1 MDKYEYRLKT
11 EHIKR
16 LAARKEYASAVK
28 ICDGIDWNKVKDV
41 KMLTT
46 VSDIYEAVGRY
57 QEAIDVLIQAY
68 QYAPIGRRI
77 VYRLTELAVDCGNYQ
92 DAEEYYEEFCNIA
105 PNDMGKI
112 ILKYKLEKAKGAK
125 VEELIK
131 ILEKYKEEDFDERW
145 SYELAELYAKAGR
158 KQDCVS
164 LCDDIILWFG
174 LGKYVDKALYLKAK
188 FAPLSD
194 VQKQKLKNGQNFYEG
209 DSNVTFVQ
217 LPDEEQ
223 EHFQAELAESVVSIT
238 EGEEKEENESP
249 VSIQVEEVH
258 KEETADQPEY
268 FEPEMEIM
276 EEESAGD
283 AEDTDKE
290 ETESPA
296 VDQEGTEPETAP
308 VIEKEEEPEA
318 APEVRE
324 EEEPEA
330 APAAQEGTEPETAPV
345 IEKEEEPETAPVIR
359 EEESETVPAIQEEEE
374 PEAAPAIQEE
384 EEPEVTPAIQEEE
397 EPEVTPAIQEEEEPE
412 VTPAIQEEGE
422 PEVIPAIQEEEEPEV
437 MPAVQE
443 ETAPE
448 DAADDESVSPAE
460 KTEGQDI
467 SEGTPAMEAPVIKE
481 EEESAASGEETQK
494 PETESAQE
502 VSAAEE
508 TEEKEESGQL
518 KFTEPGSFSVE
529 QQIQELNRIIEKKEN
544 IGDQAGEVKTAE
556 PEMQPEKQSEAPM
569 VSVAVDPED
578 ESRVWHFFVKSDD
591 PDAGFRFAVDK
602 LRAMKND
609 GKNRPSTIARTKGS
623 KLNGRSIIKTLDKL
637 LGKAVIVEQAG
648 GLDKPVLDEF
658 SMVLDKNDRSLIV
671 VFIDTEKEIDRI
683 IRENPKLADVFS
695 AQFHAK
701 KYTVEELMEYAK
713 GYADRKDCAIDE
725 SARLLVT
732 TRLEKILKDNPVGW
746 QNQVERM
753 MDEAMEKGNK
763 KSVGKAFKGL
773 FVIRY
778 DDEGRLLLKEEDFK

>member
-112 ILKYKLEKAKGAK
+112 ILKYRLEKAKGAK

-238 EGEEKEENESP
+238 EGEEKEEQESP
-249 VSIQVEEVH
+249 VSIRVEEVH
-258 KEETADQPEY
+258 NEETEDQPEY

-296 VDQEGTEPETAP
+296 VAQEGTEPETAP

-374 PEAAPAIQEE
+374 PE
-384 EEPEVTPAIQEEE
+384 
-397 EPEVTPAIQEEEEPE
+397 VTPAIQEEEEPE

-422 PEVIPAIQEEEEPEV
+422 PEVTPAIQEEEEPEV

-481 EEESAASGEETQK
+481 EEEIAASGEETQK

-713 GYADRKDCAIDE
+713 GYADRQDCAIDE

-746 QNQVERM
+746 QNQVERV
-753 MDEAMEKGNK
+753 MDEAMEKANK

>member
-112 ILKYKLEKAKGAK
+112 ILKYRLEKAKGAK

-238 EGEEKEENESP
+238 EGEEKEEQESP
-249 VSIQVEEVH
+249 VSIRVEEVH
-258 KEETADQPEY
+258 NEETEDQPEY

-296 VDQEGTEPETAP
+296 VAQEGTEPETAP

-397 EPEVTPAIQEEEEPE
+397 EPEV
-412 VTPAIQEEGE
+412 
-422 PEVIPAIQEEEEPEV
+422 

-481 EEESAASGEETQK
+481 EEEIAASGEETQK

-713 GYADRKDCAIDE
+713 GYADRQDCAIDE

-746 QNQVERM
+746 QNQVERV
-753 MDEAMEKGNK
+753 MDEAMEKANK

>member
-16 LAARKEYASAVK
+16 LAARKEYASAAK

-308 VIEKEEEPEA
+308 VIEKEEEPE
-318 APEVRE
+318 
-324 EEEPEA
+324 
-330 APAAQEGTEPETAPV
+330 
-345 IEKEEEPETAPVIR
+345 TAPVIR

-422 PEVIPAIQEEEEPEV
+422 PEVTPAIQEEEEPEV

-448 DAADDESVSPAE
+448 DAADDGSVSPAE

-467 SEGTPAMEAPVIKE
+467 SEETPAMEAPVTSE
-481 EEESAASGEETQK
+481 EEEIAASGEETQK

-713 GYADRKDCAIDE
+713 GYADRQDCAIDE

>member
-16 LAARKEYASAVK
+16 LAARKEYASAAK

-308 VIEKEEEPEA
+308 VIEKEEELEA

-374 PEAAPAIQEE
+374 PEAA
-384 EEPEVTPAIQEEE
+384 PAIQEEE

-481 EEESAASGEETQK
+481 EEEIAASGEETQK

>member
-238 EGEEKEENESP
+238 EGEEKEEQESP
-249 VSIQVEEVH
+249 VSIRVEEVH
-258 KEETADQPEY
+258 NEETEDQPEY

-296 VDQEGTEPETAP
+296 VD
-308 VIEKEEEPEA
+308 
-318 APEVRE
+318 
-324 EEEPEA
+324 
-330 APAAQEGTEPETAPV
+330 QEGTEPETAPV

-422 PEVIPAIQEEEEPEV
+422 PEVTPAIQEEEEPEV

-481 EEESAASGEETQK
+481 EEEIAASGEETQK

>member
-1 MDKYEYRLKT
+1 M
-11 EHIKR
+11 
-16 LAARKEYASAVK
+16 
-28 ICDGIDWNKVKDV
+28 
-41 KMLTT
+41 
-46 VSDIYEAVGRY
+46 
-57 QEAIDVLIQAY
+57 
-68 QYAPIGRRI
+68 
-77 VYRLTELAVDCGNYQ
+77 
-92 DAEEYYEEFCNIA
+92 
-105 PNDMGKI
+105 
-112 ILKYKLEKAKGAK
+112 
-125 VEELIK
+125 
-131 ILEKYKEEDFDERW
+131 
-145 SYELAELYAKAGR
+145 
-158 KQDCVS
+158 
-164 LCDDIILWFG
+164 
-174 LGKYVDKALYLKAK
+174 
-188 FAPLSD
+188 
-194 VQKQKLKNGQNFYEG
+194 
-209 DSNVTFVQ
+209 
-217 LPDEEQ
+217 
-223 EHFQAELAESVVSIT
+223 
-238 EGEEKEENESP
+238 
-249 VSIQVEEVH
+249 
-258 KEETADQPEY
+258 
-268 FEPEMEIM
+268 
-276 EEESAGD
+276 
-283 AEDTDKE
+283 
-290 ETESPA
+290 
-296 VDQEGTEPETAP
+296 
-308 VIEKEEEPEA
+308 
-318 APEVRE
+318 
-324 EEEPEA
+324 
-330 APAAQEGTEPETAPV
+330 
-345 IEKEEEPETAPVIR
+345 
-359 EEESETVPAIQEEEE
+359 
-374 PEAAPAIQEE
+374 
-384 EEPEVTPAIQEEE
+384 
-397 EPEVTPAIQEEEEPE
+397 
-412 VTPAIQEEGE
+412 TPAIQEEGE

-448 DAADDESVSPAE
+448 DAADDGSVSPAE

-467 SEGTPAMEAPVIKE
+467 SEETPAMEAPVTSKE
-481 EEESAASGEETQK
+481 EEIAASGEETQK

-713 GYADRKDCAIDE
+713 GYADRQDCAIDE

>member
-112 ILKYKLEKAKGAK
+112 ILEYRLEKAKGAK

-308 VIEKEEEPEA
+308 VIEKEEEPE
-318 APEVRE
+318 
-324 EEEPEA
+324 
-330 APAAQEGTEPETAPV
+330 
-345 IEKEEEPETAPVIR
+345 TAPVIR

-397 EPEVTPAIQEEEEPE
+397 EPEV
-412 VTPAIQEEGE
+412 
-422 PEVIPAIQEEEEPEV
+422 

-448 DAADDESVSPAE
+448 DAADDGSVSPAE

-467 SEGTPAMEAPVIKE
+467 SEGTPAMEAPVTSE
-481 EEESAASGEETQK
+481 EEEIAASGEETQK

-713 GYADRKDCAIDE
+713 GYADRQDCAIDE